1 VVRPATVGAM
11 DSQNLVKRTLSTPL
25 ALERVRLLAAQAP
38 HRTALAETVCE
49 RFELRDA
56 RGRTQRSTALKALRE
71 LESAGALELP
81 ARRFAPRH
89 PRPRG
94 LDAPVPAP
102 LGVPDHVGQVGAIEL
117 VEVTEERLRRVWTEL
132 MRREHPLGAPT
143 LAGHQLRYLVRSAHG
158 WLGALG
164 FGAAALKLAARE
176 RWVGW
181 DDAQRRAHLHRV
193 VGLSRFLIRPM
204 VQCHNL
210 ASHVLGQALRVV
222 PGHFERRYGYHPW
235 LVESFL
241 DPAEHAGTCYRASNW
256 TCLGGTSGRGRQDR
270 ERRAEYRPK
279 ELYVYVLEPDFRA
292 RLGVGEPPPEQALAV
307 HEGLDSAHW
316 AEHELGGAPLGD
328 RRLARRLVSSAAL
341 QAEAPMQAFCSV
353 AREDW
358 AAVKGYYRLID
369 QAEDSAVTPENI
381 LAPHRERTVRRMQA
395 QHTVLC
401 VQDGTDLNFAT
412 HAQCTGLG
420 VIGTNQTGAQ
430 ARGLHLHSTLAVSTE
445 GLPLGV
451 VRACFDAPEPAGA
464 APKAPAQRKSRRW
477 MEGLGDCL
485 ELAARCPDTRVV
497 GVMDREADIFELFE
511 RQRQDPRVELL
522 VRAKSNRCIAGE
534 EKLFER
540 LRAAPERARLHIAVG
555 RQSARP
561 KASKQ
566 KLKAPRKERLAEVS
580 LHYERVELTPTARE
594 FHHCAPLALWCVH
607 VREDHPPE
615 SARALEW
622 FLLTTVPVES
632 REDAEQTLRWYG
644 LRWRIEDWH
653 RVLKSGCRVERL
665 AHDSAERLARAIA
678 IRLVIAWRIMLMT
691 LLGREVPE
699 LPAELLFSDLELE
712 VLTAYAPTLTRKW
725 PPPTTLGAAVK
736 LVAILG
742 GYTARNN
749 DGPPGHQL
757 MWHGLVMLAGMCQ
770 GYLLHRQ
777 RS

>member
-1 VVRPATVGAM
+1 MQT
-11 DSQNLVKRTLSTPL
+11 QNLVKRTLSTPA
-25 ALERVRLLAAQAP
+25 ALERIRLLAAQAP
-38 HRTALAETVCE
+38 HRTALAEQVCE

-71 LESAGALELP
+71 LEGAGVLTLP
-81 ARRFAPRH
+81 APRFAPRR

-102 LGVPDHVGQVGAIEL
+102 LAVPAEVAQVGPIEL
-117 VEVTEERLRRVWTEL
+117 VEVTDAALRRVWTEL

-164 FGAAALKLAARE
+164 FGAAALRLAARE
-176 RWVGW
+176 RWMGW
-181 DDAQRRAHLHRV
+181 DEAQRRAHLHRV

-204 VQCHNL
+204 VHCHNL
-210 ASHVLGQALRVV
+210 ASQVLGQVLRVLA
-222 PGHFERRYGYHPW
+222 GHFERRYGYHPW
-235 LVESFL
+235 LVESFV

-256 TCLGGTSGRGRQDR
+256 TYLGRTRGRGRQDR
-270 ERRAEYRPK
+270 ERRAEHRPK

-292 RLGVGEPPPEQALAV
+292 RIGVTLPAPVAGPLAV
-307 HEGLDSAHW
+307 HEGLDSAQW
-316 AEHELGGAPLGD
+316 AEHEFGGAPLGD
-328 RRLARRLVSSAAL
+328 RRLTRRLVSSAAM

-353 AREDW
+353 ARENW
-358 AAVKGYYRLID
+358 AAAKGYYRLID
-369 QAEDSAVTPENI
+369 QADESAVTPANI
-381 LAPHRERTVRRMQA
+381 LAPHRERTLRRMQA
-395 QHTVLC
+395 QDTVLC
-401 VQDGTDLNFAT
+401 VQDGTDLSFAT

-420 VIGTNQTGAQ
+420 VIGSNQTGAQ
-430 ARGLHLHSTLAVSTE
+430 TRGLHLHSTFAVSTE

-451 VRACFDAPEPAGA
+451 LRAQFDAPEPAGA
-464 APKAPAQRKSRRW
+464 VRQAPEQRKSWRW
-477 MEGLGDCL
+477 MEGLRDCV
-485 ELAARCPDTRVV
+485 EAATRCPDTRVV

-511 RQRQDPRVELL
+511 QQRQDARVELL
-522 VRAKSNRCIAGE
+522 VRAKNNRCIAEG

-540 LRAAPERARLHIAVG
+540 LRAAPERARLHIALG

-566 KLKAPRKERLAEVS
+566 QLKAKRKERLAEVS
-580 LHYERVELTPTARE
+580 LHYERIELTPTAHE
-594 FHHCAPLALWCVH
+594 FKDRAALALWCVH

-615 SARALEW
+615 NTQALEW
-622 FLLTTVPVES
+622 FLLTTLPVES
-632 REDAEQTLRWYG
+632 REDAERMLRWYG

-653 RVLKSGCRVERL
+653 RVIKSGCRIERL
-665 AHDSAERLARAIA
+665 AHDRIERLTRAIA
-678 IRLVIAWRIMLMT
+678 LRLVIAWRIMLMT

-736 LVAILG
+736 LVAIMG
-742 GYTARNN
+742 GYMARNN
-749 DGPPGHQL
+749 DGPPGHQV
-757 MWHGLVMLAGMCQ
+757 MWLGMVTLGGMCQ
-770 GYLLHRQ
+770 GYLLHRMM
-777 RS
+777 S